1 MRYLVM
7 SLKSC
12 VWFFFS
18 LSFNILELSK
28 GSWYLFSPSI
38 ISLHLPIKV
47 IILDYARSCESTAFK
62 SNTKW
67 TDQTSAFIHQKWQA
81 AMLNLCLARKKSLTA
96 RNQYSILEFLSCV
109 WSFELNQTFLR
120 EVQSIN
126 FNGFRFFIHTL
137 TFNAH
142 ASSTLR
148 GISNCTWSMPIESRK
163 RTS

>member
-81 AMLNLCLARKKSLTA
+81 AMLNLCLARKKILDGTQSIFNFGVSL
-96 RNQYSILEFLSCV
+96 LF
-109 WSFELNQTFLR
+109 WSFESNQTFLR